1 MVTTIL
7 DCYTDEPSGLGVPP
21 YLGTY
26 PRYLY
31 GYLDGKAE
39 YLTIDDLRYHAM
51 LQNVALPDTDIRK
64 HNRKLNRLDLQSK
77 NKELKTDIRIKN
89 LTKQP
94 NEIQGI
100 IQKTDEL
107 IVVGGVHTPGTYLS
121 ALPGTLFEI
130 NTLSRL
136 FDAEKIL
143 TGPAVYGTRLE
154 GGKSFEAMPL
164 EGFRLKHF
172 TFPYSELDELFI
184 KGASIVHHIPDLRI
198 VELETSRGCT
208 RWKGCTFC
216 TEPIKNRYEHR
227 GKESII
233 NEAKELYRN
242 GVRYF
247 RLGKQSS
254 LYSHPGIIEILRT
267 IRKECPNLEVLHID
281 NVDPLH
287 VLSRRGE
294 EITKAVATYCTSGN
308 IAAFGVESFDKTVIK
323 ENNLIVP
330 PEAILKAVRIIN
342 KWGAHRGPSGLPT
355 YLPGINLLF
364 GLKGETKSTHE
375 ENMKFLKQILAEN
388 LMFRRL
394 NIRQVALFEG
404 TPLYQDPDARKSLR
418 KNKKHYWKW
427 RNQIRNE
434 VDAPM
439 LNQVVPKGTVLRKVR
454 MEVYDGNTTFGR
466 QIGTYPLVV
475 GVPQRLQ
482 LGSFYDIS
490 ITDHM
495 LRSVVGKVHGAL

>member
-1 MVTTIL
+1 
-7 DCYTDEPSGLGVPP
+7 
-21 YLGTY
+21 
-26 PRYLY
+26 
-31 GYLDGKAE
+31 
-39 YLTIDDLRYHAM
+39 
-51 LQNVALPDTDIRK
+51 
-64 HNRKLNRLDLQSK
+64 
-77 NKELKTDIRIKN
+77 
-89 LTKQP
+89 
-94 NEIQGI
+94 
-100 IQKTDEL
+100 
-107 IVVGGVHTPGTYLS
+107 
-121 ALPGTLFEI
+121 
-130 NTLSRL
+130 
-136 FDAEKIL
+136 
-143 TGPAVYGTRLE
+143 
-154 GGKSFEAMPL
+154 
-164 EGFRLKHF
+164 
-172 TFPYSELDELFI
+172 
-184 KGASIVHHIPDLRI
+184 
-198 VELETSRGCT
+198 
-208 RWKGCTFC
+208 
-216 TEPIKNRYEHR
+216 
-227 GKESII
+227 
-233 NEAKELYRN
+233 
-242 GVRYF
+242 
-247 RLGKQSS
+247 
-254 LYSHPGIIEILRT
+254 
-267 IRKECPNLEVLHID
+267 
-281 NVDPLH
+281 

-342 KWGAHRGPSGLPT
+342 KWGAHCGASGLPT

-364 GLKGETKSTHE
+364 GLKGETKATHE

>member
-51 LQNVALPDTDIRK
+51 LQNIAIPDSDIRK
-64 HNRKLNRLDLQSK
+64 HKRRLNRLDLQSK
-77 NKELKTDIRIKN
+77 HKELKTDIRIKN
-89 LTKQP
+89 LTKHP
-94 NEIQGI
+94 KETRDI
-100 IQKTDEL
+100 IQKTDQL

-130 NTLSRL
+130 NALSKL

-154 GGKSFEAMPL
+154 GGKSSELLNL
-164 EGFRLKHF
+164 EGFKVKHF
-172 TFPYSELDELFI
+172 NFPYPELDELFMR
-184 KGASIVHHIPDLRI
+184 GASIVHHLPDLRI

-208 RWKGCTFC
+208 RWKGCAFC
-216 TEPIKNRYEHR
+216 TEPIKNKYEHR
-227 GKESII
+227 SKDAII

-242 GVRYF
+242 GIRYF

-254 LYSHPGIIEILRT
+254 LYSHPDIIEILKT
-267 IRKECPNLEVLHID
+267 IRKGCPKLEVLHID

-287 VLSRRGE
+287 VISKRGE

-308 IAAFGVESFDKTVIK
+308 VAAFGVESFDKEVIR
-323 ENNLIVP
+323 ENNLIVS
-330 PEAILKAVRIIN
+330 PEVILKAVRIIN
-342 KWGAHRGPSGLPT
+342 KWGAHCGASGLPT

-364 GLKGETKSTHE
+364 GLKGETKATHE
-375 ENMKFLKQILAEN
+375 ENMKFLKLIFTEN

-404 TPLYQDPDARKSLR
+404 TPLYKDPDAKKSLR

-434 VDAPM
+434 VDALM
-439 LNQVVPKGTVLRKVR
+439 LKRVLPIGTVLKKVR
-454 MEVYDGNTTFGR
+454 MEIYDGNTTFGR

-475 GVPQRLQ
+475 GVLQRLQ

-490 ITDHM
+490 ITGHM
-495 LRSVVGKVHGAL
+495 LRSVVGKAHETL